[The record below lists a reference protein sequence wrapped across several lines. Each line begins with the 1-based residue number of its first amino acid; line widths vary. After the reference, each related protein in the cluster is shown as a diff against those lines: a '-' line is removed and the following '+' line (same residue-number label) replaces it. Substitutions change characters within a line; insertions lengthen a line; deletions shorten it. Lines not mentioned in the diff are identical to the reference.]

1 MSWMYQRIDFQD
13 QDIPNGAV
21 GFIYIMT
28 AIINGNSVSYIGKK
42 NFYSNKK
49 KPLGKKKAPT
59 DKRKKTYTRVSKLAY
74 HNYYSS
80 NDVLKQAHKDGIN
93 IKRDIIKICYSKTEL
108 TYHEVK
114 NQFLYEVLEQDHY
127 LNGNILGR
135 WFRGKLK

>member
-80 NDVLKQAHKDGIN
+80 NDILKQAHKDGIS

-114 NQFLYEVLEQDHY
+114 QQFLYEVLEHDYY